1 MHVTV
6 VHALKKP
13 DPCTALL
20 MFDCFHLELL
30 VLLLTNYM
38 KLIRYKDSQ
47 IEWKIINGRYL

>member
-30 VLLLTNYM
+30 VLLLTNYI
-38 KLIRYKDSQ
+38 KLIKYICIDPDGVEDYIQ
-47 IEWKIINGRYL
+47 